1 MSIDIRKYLV
11 PKHTKEKPLTFSVGI
26 ILWFLLV
33 FSYLLF
39 VVDWGLA
46 FGLNGKTG
54 AEGYG
59 TLGYYFPTSTVS
71 EITSQGTNFGITI
84 GRAIGSIAVGWA
96 IAKLTHKYAVILAL
110 GLMLFGII
118 APYSPT
124 YAGFVIMRLL
134 LAIGGTTMIVLVQ
147 PIVSAYFNNGQKAVI
162 SQFTPWF
169 YPIGTIITLAPFAFD
184 SSVSKAVS
192 AYWQEI
198 YLGFGLATLIPLV
211 GYILLGS
218 RFDIYPSTIRKEKEA
233 QLANPN
239 QEKLSI
245 WRFIKQKDTWIWTL
259 LYGSWLIA
267 VVFPSAFSKTLFA
280 GMSNNIYSLDTKIS
294 TQFNP
299 IISVFLIIFL
309 CGIFAGPFTVG
320 LWSKYKLKRRYF
332 IGLVLGLGV
341 LFYVLATIVFLYM
354 VVPANLNSSKTD
366 LAINGLGNGTWLFY
380 ILGFLMG
387 VMLWGIQGV
396 ILNLP
401 HEYKGSN
408 PKKVGYQ
415 FGLIWGLGYAFYSIA
430 TVLVA
435 VIKSASTE
443 AAYAVFI
450 ILAALSV
457 VGILLSKEP
466 NSSYKLWPSKGIEK
480 VNK

>member
-1 MSIDIRKYLV
+1 MSFDIRKYLV
-11 PKHTKEKPLTFSVGI
+11 PEKIKEKPLTFSVGI

-46 FGLNGKTG
+46 FGLNGAAG
-54 AEGYG
+54 ENGYG
-59 TLGYYFPTSTVS
+59 TLGYYFPKGGVDD
-71 EITSQGTNFGITI
+71 ITKQGTNFGITI
-84 GRAIGSIAVGWA
+84 GRAIGSVAVGWA
-96 IAKLTHKYAVILAL
+96 IAKFTHKYAVILAL
-110 GLMLFGII
+110 GFMLFGIA

-124 YAGFVIMRLL
+124 YAGFVIMRAL

-147 PIVSAYFNNGQKAVI
+147 PIVSAYFNNRQKAVI

-169 YPIGTIITLAPFAFD
+169 YPIGTIITLAPFAVD
-184 SSVSKAVS
+184 TSVSKAVS
-192 AYWQEI
+192 AHWQEI
-198 YLGFGLATLIPLV
+198 YLGFGLVTLIPLL

-233 QLANPN
+233 QLTNPD

-245 WRFIKQKDTWIWTL
+245 LRFIKQKDTWIWTL
-259 LYGSWLIA
+259 LYGCWLIA
-267 VVFPSAFSKTLFA
+267 VVFPSSFSKSLFA
-280 GMSNNIYSLDTKIS
+280 GMSNNIYALDTEIKG
-294 TQFNP
+294 QFNP
-299 IISVFLIIFL
+299 IINVFLIIFL
-309 CGIFAGPFTVG
+309 CGMFAGPFTVG
-320 LWSKYKLKRRYF
+320 LWSKYKLKRKHF
-332 IGLVLGLGV
+332 IALILGLGV

-354 VVPANLNSSKTD
+354 VVPSNLNPEQTQ
-366 LAINGLGNGTWLFY
+366 LAKVGLENGTWLFY

-415 FGLIWGLGYAFYSIA
+415 FGLIWGLGYAFFSIA
-430 TVLVA
+430 TVIVA
-435 VIKSASTE
+435 GINSKSSE
-443 AAYAVFI
+443 GAYAVFI
-450 ILAALSV
+450 IFAALSV
-457 VGILLSKEP
+457 LGILISKEP
-466 NSSYKLWPSKGIEK
+466 NSSYKLWPSQGLEK

>member
-147 PIVSAYFNNGQKAVI
+147 PIVSAYFNNGQ
-162 SQFTPWF
+162 
-169 YPIGTIITLAPFAFD
+169 
-184 SSVSKAVS
+184 KAVS

-435 VIKSASTE
+435 GIKSASTE

>member
-1 MSIDIRKYLV
+1 M
-11 PKHTKEKPLTFSVGI
+11 
-26 ILWFLLV
+26 
-33 FSYLLF
+33 
-39 VVDWGLA
+39 
-46 FGLNGKTG
+46 
-54 AEGYG
+54 
-59 TLGYYFPTSTVS
+59 
-71 EITSQGTNFGITI
+71 
-84 GRAIGSIAVGWA
+84 
-96 IAKLTHKYAVILAL
+96 
-110 GLMLFGII
+110 
-118 APYSPT
+118 
-124 YAGFVIMRLL
+124 
-134 LAIGGTTMIVLVQ
+134 
-147 PIVSAYFNNGQKAVI
+147 
-162 SQFTPWF
+162 
-169 YPIGTIITLAPFAFD
+169 
-184 SSVSKAVS
+184 
-192 AYWQEI
+192 
-198 YLGFGLATLIPLV
+198 
-211 GYILLGS
+211 
-218 RFDIYPSTIRKEKEA
+218 
-233 QLANPN
+233 
-239 QEKLSI
+239 
-245 WRFIKQKDTWIWTL
+245 
-259 LYGSWLIA
+259 
-267 VVFPSAFSKTLFA
+267 
-280 GMSNNIYSLDTKIS
+280 YSLDTKIS

-435 VIKSASTE
+435 GIKSASTE